1 MISPPPLCFSFQTVK
16 GTPTWPRRSTFPA
29 VPPPS
34 TKTGVFSKTRQKG
47 QVKVGILK
55 VPFSSLFFFFI
66 SIFFSLRSNLKCTD
80 EVNYFF
86 IVYWSLFFIYLIFML
101 ITYPFPKVA
110 SVRLPSLG
118 CELSD
123 GNHSAVHLLH
133 LGQHSLQAAQDLVLV
148 RRRGDADASH
158 VPKVG
163 GEGGR
168 EEREERGQT
177 QTGSIHVT
185 TSTAFHWTP
194 ARHFNC

>member
-1 MISPPPLCFSFQTVK
+1 
-16 GTPTWPRRSTFPA
+16 
-29 VPPPS
+29 
-34 TKTGVFSKTRQKG
+34 
-47 QVKVGILK
+47 
-55 VPFSSLFFFFI
+55 
-66 SIFFSLRSNLKCTD
+66 
-80 EVNYFF
+80 
-86 IVYWSLFFIYLIFML
+86 ML

-185 TSTAFHWTP
+185 TSTAFHWMP